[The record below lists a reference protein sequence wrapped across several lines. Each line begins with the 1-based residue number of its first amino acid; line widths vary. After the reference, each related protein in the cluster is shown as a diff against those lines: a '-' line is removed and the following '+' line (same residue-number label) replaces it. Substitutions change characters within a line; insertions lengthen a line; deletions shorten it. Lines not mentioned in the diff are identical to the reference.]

1 MMMKRV
7 RMLKKHNRLK
17 SVRQWK
23 TSYIFLL
30 EKFCSY
36 KMAENNKPFKKG
48 VVKMAD
54 KKDFLTTA
62 PKQKQMTLEN
72 GSRFPNLKNIVGNS
86 VDEHKELEE
95 ANITITGDEIRQQN
109 ENL

>member
-1 MMMKRV
+1 
-7 RMLKKHNRLK
+7 
-17 SVRQWK
+17 
-23 TSYIFLL
+23 
-30 EKFCSY
+30 
-36 KMAENNKPFKKG
+36 
-48 VVKMAD
+48 MAD

-62 PKQKQMTLEN
+62 PKKEQMTLEN

-86 VDEHKELEE
+86 VDGHKELEE